1 MPDEL
6 VLTVQAPFAS
16 DSWTETATE
25 PQQQPEPAQ
34 TPATEPAAQPETPA
48 QPNEPTTPPV
58 EQKNE
63 EPAIDVSEYIKST
76 YGYDNEDLLKQ
87 DIQELGTL
95 REFRKQY
102 TEFSDAESKR
112 IYELL
117 KEGKRSEVLS
127 FLDSQVK
134 IDRLLDADV
143 NIQTAED
150 ILKLQMQ
157 KQNPDLEQ
165 EDVDFMFN
173 RKYSFPAKPV
183 EKDTET
189 PEEYEARVKDWERQI
204 EVVQRE
210 MVIAAKQA
218 KPELA
223 KFKTELRLPDSE
235 QKQEAPT
242 GPTQEELQ
250 KQAEA
255 KKFVQERINSDYK
268 NFTGFTAVLKNEDV
282 ETPISF
288 MVDETER
295 ESLKDQL
302 ISGEFVPEDFLMDRW
317 FDDKGNLN
325 VNAIFEDVMLLKNR
339 DSNFQKLV
347 NEASSQT
354 LEQRLKRQTNVSL
367 GANQQE
373 TFKGGNTS
381 DMEKQI
387 AYLWQNG

>member
-223 KFKTELRLPDSE
+223 KFKTELRLPDIE

-268 NFTGFTAVLKNEDV
+268 NFTGFTEEIGRAHV
-282 ETPISF
+282 
-288 MVDETER
+288 
-295 ESLKDQL
+295 
-302 ISGEFVPEDFLMDRW
+302 
-317 FDDKGNLN
+317 
-325 VNAIFEDVMLLKNR
+325 
-339 DSNFQKLV
+339 
-347 NEASSQT
+347 
-354 LEQRLKRQTNVSL
+354 
-367 GANQQE
+367 
-373 TFKGGNTS
+373 
-381 DMEKQI
+381 
-387 AYLWQNG
+387 

>member
-1 MPDEL
+1 MPDEV
-6 VLTVQAPFAS
+6 VLTVQSPFAS
-16 DSWTETATE
+16 DSWTETAPE

-34 TPATEPAAQPETPA
+34 TPATEPAAQTETPA
-48 QPNEPTTPPV
+48 QPSEPTTPPV

-223 KFKTELRLPDSE
+223 KFKTELRLPDIE

-302 ISGEFVPEDFLMDRW
+302 ISGDFVPEDFLMDRW

-339 DSNFQKLV
+339 DSIFQKLV

-354 LEQRLKRQTNVSL
+354 LEQRLKKQTNVSL
-367 GANQQE
+367 GASQQE